1 MDAKLLEV
9 RRMGTKSEKETK
21 QKKPYVK
28 PKVVRVQL
36 TPEEVVL
43 GTCKGSGGGGPSTL
57 GCRLCGAIIG
67 S

>member
-1 MDAKLLEV
+1 MDARSLE
-9 RRMGTKSEKETK
+9 RGKMGAKSEKEAK
-21 QKKPYVK
+21 PKKPYVK

-43 GTCKGSGGGGPSTL
+43 GTCKSSGGSGAGVL
-57 GCRLCGAIIG
+57 CRLCGAILG

>member
-1 MDAKLLEV
+1 
-9 RRMGTKSEKETK
+9 MGAKSEEEAKS
-21 QKKPYVK
+21 KKPYVK

-43 GTCKGSGGGGPSTL
+43 GACKSGGGPGP
-57 GCRLCGAIIG
+57 GIHCYLCGAVSG

>member
-1 MDAKLLEV
+1 
-9 RRMGTKSEKETK
+9 MGAKSEKEAK
-21 QKKPYVK
+21 PKKPYVK

-43 GTCKGSGGGGPSTL
+43 GTCKSSGGSGAGVL
-57 GCRLCGAIIG
+57 CRLCGAILG